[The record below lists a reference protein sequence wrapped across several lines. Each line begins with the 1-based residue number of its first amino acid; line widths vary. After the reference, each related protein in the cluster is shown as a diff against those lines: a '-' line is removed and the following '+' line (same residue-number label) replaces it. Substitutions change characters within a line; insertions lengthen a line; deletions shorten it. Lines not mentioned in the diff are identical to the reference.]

1 MITTVQ
7 KVASVFSL
15 KDTFNIIASI
25 SLLLLFCH
33 AIPNEIFYDRLP
45 VFVSPFYS
53 LKRFSTYRPRKRE
66 TGVSDIRDKHF
77 PAKRRGRAKIGEL
90 QTRAT
95 RVSFFFSFSFHWP
108 RLIATLSNSQ
118 RNSGSRQ
125 NNSESSVLPCSVLPN
140 KQKISILYRHF
151 RAFRLLPVRLADTW
165 LDYSREFRDRNAAQ
179 NPFSYLRLLNFQQKF
194 YWPLVYAFPTK
205 QQVAYVLQKCSVLAL
220 FHFHM
225 HEEPWERARFNRER
239 RRVEN
244 SRWCRDSVKFS
255 TRENGT
261 KRKCVADGRK
271 FRWNNF
277 YYRSRRTS
285 GGCRLI
291 FLERELQL
299 RCIRTNFL
307 NE

>member
-15 KDTFNIIASI
+15 KDTFNIIAFI

-66 TGVSDIRDKHF
+66 TGVFDIRDKHF

-90 QTRAT
+90 QTPAT
-95 RVSFFFSFSFHWP
+95 RVSFFFSFSFHSP

-125 NNSESSVLPCSVLPN
+125 NSSESSVLACSCPVLPN

-151 RAFRLLPVRLADTW
+151 RAFRLLPVRLVDIC

-179 NPFSYLRLLNFQQKF
+179 NPFS
-194 YWPLVYAFPTK
+194 
-205 QQVAYVLQKCSVLAL
+205 
-220 FHFHM
+220 
-225 HEEPWERARFNRER
+225 
-239 RRVEN
+239 
-244 SRWCRDSVKFS
+244 
-255 TRENGT
+255 
-261 KRKCVADGRK
+261 
-271 FRWNNF
+271 
-277 YYRSRRTS
+277 
-285 GGCRLI
+285 
-291 FLERELQL
+291 
-299 RCIRTNFL
+299 
-307 NE
+307 